1 MQPAQALRQFEKFLR
16 GRTLRMTS
24 QRRAILELAWGTHE
38 HFTAEEMYAW
48 ARTLDASVS
57 RATVYRT
64 LSLLVDGE
72 FLATLDRGHGQT
84 LYEHILGHRHHDH
97 MVCLLCGRILEFLSE
112 EIERLQDEVAARHQF
127 TITQHTLRL
136 EGRCARCSAACAAS
150 DSAPPSEA
158 AAD

>member
-1 MQPAQALRQFEKFLR
+1 MQPTQALKKFEKFLR

-38 HFTAEEMYAW
+38 HFTAEDMYAW
-48 ARTLDASVS
+48 ARADDASVS

-64 LSLLVDGE
+64 LGLLVEGG

-97 MVCLLCGRILEFLSE
+97 MVCLECGKIIEFLSE
-112 EIERLQDEVAARHQF
+112 EIERLQEEIAVRHQF
-127 TITQHTLRL
+127 NITQHTLRL
-136 EGRCARCSAACAAS
+136 EGRCARCRADLDSRSAE
-150 DSAPPSEA
+150 SAG
-158 AAD
+158 

>member
-1 MQPAQALRQFEKFLR
+1 MQPAQALKRFETFLR
-16 GRTLRMTS
+16 GRALRMTS

-38 HFTAEEMYAW
+38 HFTAEDMYAW
-48 ARTLDASVS
+48 ARNLDASVS

-64 LSLLVDGE
+64 LSLLVEGA

-97 MVCLLCGRILEFLSE
+97 MVCLVCGKIIEFLNE
-112 EIERLQDEVAARHQF
+112 EIERLQDEVAAKHQF

-136 EGRCARCSAACAAS
+136 EGCCMRCSAARESAA
-150 DSAPPSEA
+150 EA
-158 AAD
+158 AG